1 VLLKA
6 LDNEKELLSRIANGD
21 QHSYKIIFEHYWDQ
35 IYSTAFVFTKSA
47 DISEDLAQDVFAQIW
62 IKKESLAA
70 IQNFESFLYIMAR
83 NIAFDKLRKQV
94 FTKKH
99 SQYLKTYFEES
110 LPQPEHQL
118 EFKELEQVI
127 TNVID
132 QLPPQQRTAFRLSRF
147 HGMSHEEI
155 AKQMGISKQS
165 VKSYIVRAIVT
176 LKKFLAEHPD
186 QYLLAVW
193 VLLFLKKN
201 Y

>member
-1 VLLKA
+1 MLLKA
-6 LDNEKELLSRIANGD
+6 LDNERELLNRIANGD
-21 QHSYKIIFEHYWDQ
+21 QYSYKIIFDHYWDQ

-47 DISEDLAQDVFAQIW
+47 DLSEDLAQDVFAQIW
-62 IKKESLAA
+62 IKKENLAS
-70 IQNFESFLYIMAR
+70 IQNFESFLYITAR
-83 NIAFDKLRKQV
+83 NLAFDKLRKQV

-99 SQYLKTYFEES
+99 SEYLKIYFEEAA
-110 LPQPEHQL
+110 PEPTRQL

-147 HGMSHEEI
+147 QGMSHEEI

-176 LKKFLAEHPD
+176 LRKFLAEHPD
-186 QYLLAVW
+186 HYLLAAW

-201 Y
+201 F